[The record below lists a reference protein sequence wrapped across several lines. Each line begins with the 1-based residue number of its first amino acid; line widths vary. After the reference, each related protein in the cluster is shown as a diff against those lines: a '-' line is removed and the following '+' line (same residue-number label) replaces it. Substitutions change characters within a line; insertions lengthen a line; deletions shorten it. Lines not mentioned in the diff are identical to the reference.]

1 MSENANPKTWATT
14 GKAIRM
20 IKRFTKGKLRKEL
33 IYTRA
38 KFGEYRNQP
47 HVVSM
52 YPSDSHGRMQLIRDR
67 YEELPSE
74 KRAIELFGK
83 WEEELLEDG
92 WTAEWR
98 NAESSPK
105 KKKDMVALQLHA
117 SLRAMEKE
125 TDDVEPAPAA
135 EVEVPKEETAE
146 LKSEPS
152 TEPISGLSEEPP
164 KEEVSEKVMKEE
176 KTCPICGKTFTA
188 ERRNQ
193 KYCCRNCSNKAY
205 RQNQKKAT
213 QAYLARLKEG
223 KKPFAERICPICGK
237 QFTPSVANQKCCS
250 GICAHERHKLN
261 DRRNYKKKCQAK
273 KAVKNEAPVKEMEKK
288 TMKTGNVLSWYESAR
303 YVITEFMNKA
313 ETEEDVKFI
322 SEAISGCLD
331 NALKDATVRMVIAK
345 RYPMVQETSDAPD
358 VKAEG
363 KGAGE

>member
-1 MSENANPKTWATT
+1 
-14 GKAIRM
+14 M
-20 IKRFTKGKLRKEL
+20 IKRFTKGKFRKEL

-67 YEELPSE
+67 YEELPTE

-83 WEEELLEDG
+83 WEEELLADG
-92 WTAEWR
+92 WQAEWR
-98 NAESSPK
+98 NAESSAK
-105 KKKDMVALQLHA
+105 KKKAMTALQLHA
-117 SLRAMEKE
+117 SLRDAGKE
-125 TDDVEPAPAA
+125 TDDVKPAPAT
-135 EVEVPKEETAE
+135 EVEAPKEETAE
-146 LKSEPS
+146 LKLEPS
-152 TEPISGLSEEPP
+152 TEPISGPSEEPP
-164 KEEVSEKVMKEE
+164 KEEVSEKGMKEE

-205 RQNQKKAT
+205 RRNQKKAT

-223 KKPFAERICPICGK
+223 KTPFAERTCPVCGR

-250 GICAHERHKLN
+250 GICSHERHKLN
-261 DRRNYKKKCQAK
+261 DRRNYEKKRQAK
-273 KAVKNEAPVKEMEKK
+273 QAVKNETPVKEMEEKI
-288 TMKTGNVLSWYESAR
+288 MKTGNVLSWYESAR
-303 YVITEFMNKA
+303 YVITEFMSKA

-322 SEAISGCLD
+322 SDAISGCLD

-345 RYPMVQETSDAPD
+345 RYPMVQESDESKKPGQ
-358 VKAEG
+358 VFECVG
-363 KGAGE
+363 EAGE